1 MKSSLKWQPF
11 RPTLGM
17 KHEILMPNG
26 SNVKRYIGT
35 LMNKLQGTILENT
48 EGDTKSLFVLI
59 KVSV

>member
-1 MKSSLKWQPF
+1 
-11 RPTLGM
+11 M

-35 LMNKLQGTILENT
+35 LMNKLQSIILENT